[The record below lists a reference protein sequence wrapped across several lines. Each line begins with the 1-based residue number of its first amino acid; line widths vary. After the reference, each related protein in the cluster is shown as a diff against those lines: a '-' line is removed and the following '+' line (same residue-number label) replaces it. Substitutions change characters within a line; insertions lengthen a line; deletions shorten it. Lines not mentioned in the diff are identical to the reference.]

1 MKKKEQI
8 KNKTEVDPRRIDMKK
23 LLVDE
28 MNVNVIT
35 TYDNDHDQ
43 QQWDIRVEVL
53 KKRNRSL
60 PKIQDTLQ
68 VNGVYSPE
76 KHVLGQVINDIY
88 PKNLKPHL
96 LKISLFYNTMG
107 EVIPSVYENRDVKN
121 PNDRLEIEKE
131 MDELGYGFITR
142 TNSKYYFQPDQRDL
156 FETHIMETFNTSS
169 KVRNFSDDIGFK
181 SEEERLEHQE
191 IIHTKR
197 IDTLK
202 YFGYSTIPR

>member
-1 MKKKEQI
+1 MKKKE
-8 KNKTEVDPRRIDMKK
+8 TEVDPRRIDMKK

-88 PKNLKPHL
+88 PKKLKPH
-96 LKISLFYNTMG
+96 
-107 EVIPSVYENRDVKN
+107 
-121 PNDRLEIEKE
+121 
-131 MDELGYGFITR
+131 
-142 TNSKYYFQPDQRDL
+142 
-156 FETHIMETFNTSS
+156 
-169 KVRNFSDDIGFK
+169 
-181 SEEERLEHQE
+181 
-191 IIHTKR
+191 
-197 IDTLK
+197 
-202 YFGYSTIPR
+202 YSGPHK